1 MHLYQITA
9 AHIKS
14 VSPLLKIG
22 GPAVSSFNDHDARR
36 FLTRFLEVCA
46 DMKLPVDFVS
56 AHPYPASYF
65 LENGKLREILLGSD
79 STKNDIVWMQ
89 NLVSDSAYPVAE
101 IHLDEW
107 NTSARDR
114 DIIHD
119 TAFMANFVLHNYLS
133 CGNLANSLCYW
144 ALSDR
149 FEEHGLGSH
158 EFHGGF
164 GLLSVRGLKK
174 PQYYAFQALK
184 RLGDTILA
192 QGDDHIV
199 TYSCSGENE
208 TEIAEIQALC
218 WNYVH
223 YNEMYAAGTDEFA
236 GSPIPDFFDRY
247 QVFEIKRPLNFILNI
262 NTELF
267 GHCRSGVFEIEKTVF
282 NRENGSIFDFW
293 LKNGAIENFS
303 DEQRNLMSVQC
314 IPKQNIAIQR
324 ASSID
329 GHSSTLALS
338 ETVEPFGFV
347 FFRIRPL
354 AATE

>member
-1 MHLYQITA
+1 
-9 AHIKS
+9 
-14 VSPLLKIG
+14 
-22 GPAVSSFNDHDARR
+22 
-36 FLTRFLEVCA
+36 
-46 DMKLPVDFVS
+46 MKLPVDFVS

-65 LENGKLREILLGSD
+65 VENGRLREILLGAD

-89 NLVSDSAYPVAE
+89 NLVSNSAYPEAE

-164 GLLSVRGLKK
+164 GLLSVSGLKK

-184 RLGDTILA
+184 QLGNAILT
-192 QGDDHIV
+192 QGDDHIM
-199 TYSCSGENE
+199 TCSYTGENE

-223 YNEMYAAGTDEFA
+223 YKEMHSAGTEA
-236 GSPIPDFFDRY
+236 GIAEPLAPDFFERY
-247 QVFEIKRPLNFILNI
+247 QVFEIKRSLNFILNI
-262 NTELF
+262 NAELF
-267 GHCRSGVFEIEKTVF
+267 GHCLSGIFEIEKTVF
-282 NRENGSIFDFW
+282 NREAGSIFDFW
-293 LKNGAIENFS
+293 LKNGAIENLS
-303 DEQRNLMSVQC
+303 NEQRNLMSVQC
-314 IPKQNIAIQR
+314 IPKQNIAIQH
-324 ASSID
+324 ASSTD
-329 GHSSTLALS
+329 GHAGTLTLS

-347 FFRIRPL
+347 LFRIRPL
-354 AATE
+354 VTT